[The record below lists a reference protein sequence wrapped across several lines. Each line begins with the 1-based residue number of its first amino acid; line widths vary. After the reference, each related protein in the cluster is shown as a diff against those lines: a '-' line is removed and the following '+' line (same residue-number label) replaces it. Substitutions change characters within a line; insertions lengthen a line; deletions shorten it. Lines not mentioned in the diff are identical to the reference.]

1 MSNPS
6 PPMDVKTLCLGLLS
20 QDEAC
25 GYDLKKTFETRFRH
39 FFVAGYGSIYPALAE
54 LARTGLVECR
64 NEPQE
69 GRPDRKV
76 YCVTPAGRARFIDRL
91 RRINPQHRL
100 RSEFLA
106 LLYFAE
112 LLPAERRAELLADR
126 LSQLRAVLADIE
138 QAPRP
143 EAPGARFV
151 AGFGAAVAR
160 AAADY
165 IEQHGHLLDPATRD
179 TEATTPTRNT
189 TARSAA

>member
-1 MSNPS
+1 MSNPC

-20 QDEAC
+20 QAEAS
-25 GYDLKKTFETRFRH
+25 GYDLKKALESRFRH

-54 LARTGLVECR
+54 LARLGLVECR
-64 NEPQE
+64 NEPQD

-76 YCVTPAGRARFIDRL
+76 YRVTAAGRARFTDRL

-106 LLYFAE
+106 VLYFAE

-126 LSQLRAVLADIE
+126 LAQLRAVLVDIE
-138 QAPRP
+138 QAPHP
-143 EAPGARFV
+143 DAPGARFV

-165 IEQHGHLLDPATRD
+165 IEQHGHLLGAAPRKD
-179 TEATTPTRNT
+179 EPTSTNDNK
-189 TARSAA
+189 ARSAA

>member
-20 QDEAC
+20 QGEAS

-54 LARTGLVECR
+54 LAGAGLVECR
-64 NEPQE
+64 SEPQE

-76 YCVTPAGRARFIDRL
+76 YRITRSGRARFLDRL
-91 RRINPQHRL
+91 QRTNPQHRL

-106 LLYFAE
+106 VLYFAE
-112 LLPAERRAELLADR
+112 LLPAARRSELLADR
-126 LSQLRAVLADIE
+126 LAQLRAVLADLE
-138 QAPRP
+138 QAPP
-143 EAPGARFV
+143 YEAPGARFV

-165 IEQHGHLLDPATRD
+165 IEQQGHLLDHCPQTRD
-179 TEATTPTRNT
+179 T